1 MAEVTCK
8 APRPMVPAFSLRRT
22 ELAGMSEVMYHARMD
37 SFLGFHMKLSRLIK
51 YWGVARNPANGD
63 KRPWGISPTSGG
75 WMPLSTTDTRGWMTA
90 AEAWKRAKSLGPS
103 ARIGA
108 LLTPGCGATV
118 VDMDEDYAGDQMAMV
133 EWLGSYAETSS
144 SGRGTHIFVRANL
157 AGGVRDAK
165 QDIEVYGQERFI
177 IVTGNVIN
185 GWDVVEPR
193 QAKIDRLVAR
203 LGGLKN
209 VTKPVAA
216 TVNNAA
222 SDDDCREALKRVW
235 KQYRV
240 KRLWKGDWQ
249 AMGYPSQSE
258 ADMALI
264 EALCFATDDDAVVA
278 TTFRKSGLG
287 QRQKA
292 QTNYVERTINSLR
305 ERRNAGSEYTEM
317 VKAVV
322 GMAYSETRAAKAAD
336 KAQELEAKMTQ
347 VDPCDAMIQ
356 RLLEQV
362 TALTAQVAELT
373 KQLAEARM
381 PKPEPEPEPPAPTRY
396 TVDGDG
402 VIEELT
408 EAEEAAEEVTSGDA
422 RAAFD
427 WDQVFARA
435 VELAES
441 GELDA
446 LNDDAPKEDLAAEDT
461 VAVVE
466 TEAVDHAGL
475 PPGLAGQMVSDLAN
489 SVRGVVPVDFTTG
502 ALLAAVSGLAARN
515 FSSSSGDSFGI
526 TNHVVLCAPPGSGKN
541 IASVITGLFSDA
553 NQACAVAASVV
564 GGRAAVAKLR
574 SQIPAGVIHWS
585 EIGTDLARLASD
597 QVGSVGLRQVIQMFD
612 RAPASPAELTLTQ
625 TGAQI
630 PRHYYLSMIAD
641 TQPAYLEHLLSS
653 DASGSGLLSR
663 LTVVNWYDGM
673 QTIRGT
679 GGALA
684 ETTLSTIRRIAN
696 LQDRVAGSENPAYQR
711 VQMTRE
717 AERVMREHAAKRARQ
732 AAAWRRSGKQTLAD
746 AAARVHARVER
757 LATAVAIINNTMA
770 PQITEDIA
778 IWAIRFVAKHLE
790 LMRQDIAEADK
801 STSTIISETMHRCM
815 TEVTTN
821 PRSELLHG
829 LQPQD
834 LPTENMLP
842 ASLVQTIV
850 ARNPKLSR
858 IIKKTGQDDRLMIS
872 RVLAVMERDFGVIRK
887 IKIGKHSGG
896 LAYLLMTPYNPNL
909 YSV

>member
-1 MAEVTCK
+1 
-8 APRPMVPAFSLRRT
+8 
-22 ELAGMSEVMYHARMD
+22 
-37 SFLGFHMKLSRLIK
+37 MKLSRLIK
-51 YWGVARNPANGD
+51 FWGVARNPANGD

-103 ARIGA
+103 ASVGA
-108 LLTPGCGATV
+108 LLTPGCGVTV

-133 EWLGSYAETSS
+133 EWLDSYAETSS
-144 SGRGTHIFVRANL
+144 SGRGTHIFVQANL
-157 AGGVRDAK
+157 SGGVRDAK

-203 LGGLKN
+203 LGGLKSAA
-209 VTKPVAA
+209 TPVAA
-216 TVNNAA
+216 TVGDAA
-222 SDDDCREALKRVW
+222 SDDACREALKRVW
-235 KQYRV
+235 KQDKVR
-240 KRLWKGDWQ
+240 RLWKGDWQ
-249 AMGYPSQSE
+249 SMGYPSQSE

-264 EALCFATDDDAVVA
+264 EALCFASDDDAVVA

-292 QTNYVERTINSLR
+292 QTNYVERTIGSVRRSR
-305 ERRNAGSEYTEM
+305 EVGPEYTEM
-317 VKAVV
+317 AKSLAGV
-322 GMAYSETRAAKAAD
+322 AYCDTQAAKAAD
-336 KAQELEAKMTQ
+336 KAQEIEAEMTK
-347 VDPCDAMIQ
+347 VDPRDAMIR

-373 KQLAEARM
+373 KQLAEART
-381 PKPEPEPEPPAPTRY
+381 PKPEPEPTPPAPTRY
-396 TVDGDG
+396 TVDDNG

-408 EAEEAAEEVTSGDA
+408 ETDAEAEAEESIEAP
-422 RAAFD
+422 AAFD
-427 WDQVFARA
+427 WDRVFARA
-435 VELAES
+435 AEIAES
-441 GELDA
+441 GGLDA
-446 LNDDAPKEDLAAEDT
+446 LNDDAPEETPAAEDT

-466 TEAVDHAGL
+466 TEAVGNAGL

-489 SVRGVVPVDFTTG
+489 SIRGDVPVDFATG

-515 FSSSSGDSFGI
+515 FSSPSGDSFGI

-553 NQACAVAASVV
+553 NPACAVAASVV

-612 RAPASPAELTLTQ
+612 RAPSSPAELTLTQ
-625 TGAQI
+625 AGAQI

-663 LTVVNWYDGM
+663 LTVVNWYEGM
-673 QTIRGT
+673 QMIRGT
-679 GGALA
+679 GGALT
-684 ETTLSTIRRIAN
+684 ETTLSTIRRLAN

-717 AERVMREHAAKRARQ
+717 AKLVMREHATKRARQ

-757 LATAVAIINNTMA
+757 LAAAVAIINSTMA

-778 IWAIRFVAKHLE
+778 AWAIRFVAKHLSI
-790 LMRQDIAEADK
+790 MQQDIAEADK
-801 STSTIISETMHRCM
+801 STSTIVSETLHRCM
-815 TEVTTN
+815 SEVTTN
-821 PRSELLHG
+821 PNSELLHG

-842 ASLVQTIV
+842 APLVQTIV

-858 IIKKTGQDDRLMIS
+858 IIKKAGQDDRLMIS

-887 IKIGKHSGG
+887 IKIGKQGGG
-896 LAYLLMTPYNPNL
+896 LAYLLMSPYNPSL
-909 YSV
+909 YSI

>member
-1 MAEVTCK
+1 
-8 APRPMVPAFSLRRT
+8 
-22 ELAGMSEVMYHARMD
+22 
-37 SFLGFHMKLSRLIK
+37 MKLSRLIK

-103 ARIGA
+103 ARVGA
-108 LLTPGCGATV
+108 LLTPGCGVTV
-118 VDMDEDYAGDQMAMV
+118 IDMDEDYAGDQMAMV
-133 EWLGSYAETSS
+133 EWLDSYAETSS
-144 SGRGTHIFVRANL
+144 SGRGTHIFVQANL
-157 AGGVRDAK
+157 AGGLRDTK
-165 QDIEVYGQERFI
+165 RDIEVYGQERFI

-193 QAKIDRLVAR
+193 QAKIDRLVTR
-203 LGGLKN
+203 LSGLKYA
-209 VTKPVAA
+209 VKPVAA
-216 TVNNAA
+216 TVGNAA
-222 SDDDCREALKRVW
+222 SDDACRAALQRVW
-235 KQYRV
+235 GQARV
-240 KRLWKGDWQ
+240 KTLWKGDWQ
-249 AMGYPSQSE
+249 VMGYPSQSE

-264 EALCFATDDDAVVA
+264 EALCFASDDDTVVA

-287 QRQKA
+287 QRAKA
-292 QTNYVERTINSLR
+292 MTNYVERTIGSVRRSR
-305 ERRNAGSEYTEM
+305 EVGSEYTEM
-317 VKAVV
+317 AKSLA
-322 GMAYSETRAAKAAD
+322 GMAYSETPAAKAAN
-336 KAQELEAKMTQ
+336 KAQEVEKKVTGI
-347 VDPCDAMIQ
+347 DPRDAMIQ

-362 TALTAQVAELT
+362 AALTAQVAELT

-381 PKPEPEPEPPAPTRY
+381 PKPEPETDPEPPTPTRY
-396 TVDGDG
+396 TVDDDG

-408 EAEEAAEEVTSGDA
+408 EAEAEESTEVT
-422 RAAFD
+422 AAFD
-427 WDQVFARA
+427 WDRMFARA
-435 VELAES
+435 AEMAES

-446 LNDDAPKEDLAAEDT
+446 LNDDDPEETPAAEDT

-466 TEAVDHAGL
+466 TEAVGNAGL

-489 SVRGVVPVDFTTG
+489 SVRGDVPVDFATG
-502 ALLAAVSGLAARN
+502 ALLTAVSGLAARN
-515 FSSSSGDSFGI
+515 FSSPSGDSFGI

-553 NQACAVAASVV
+553 NPACAVAASVV

-612 RAPASPAELTLTQ
+612 RAPSSPAELTLTQ
-625 TGAQI
+625 AGAQI

-673 QTIRGT
+673 QIIRGT
-679 GGALA
+679 GGALT

-711 VQMTRE
+711 TQMTRE
-717 AERVMREHAAKRARQ
+717 AERVMREHATKRARQ

-778 IWAIRFVAKHLE
+778 AWAIRFVAKHLE

-801 STSTIISETMHRCM
+801 STSTIVSETMHRCM
-815 TEVTTN
+815 SEVTTN
-821 PRSELLHG
+821 PKSELLHG

-842 ASLVQTIV
+842 ASLVQAIV

-858 IIKKTGQDDRLMIS
+858 IIKKAGQDDRLMIS

-887 IKIGKHSGG
+887 IKIGKQGGG
-896 LAYLLMTPYNPNL
+896 LAYLLMTPYNPSL
-909 YSV
+909 YSI

>member
-1 MAEVTCK
+1 
-8 APRPMVPAFSLRRT
+8 
-22 ELAGMSEVMYHARMD
+22 
-37 SFLGFHMKLSRLIK
+37 
-51 YWGVARNPANGD
+51 
-63 KRPWGISPTSGG
+63 
-75 WMPLSTTDTRGWMTA
+75 MPLSTTDTRGWMTA

-103 ARIGA
+103 ARVGA
-108 LLTPGCGATV
+108 LLTPGCGVTV

-133 EWLGSYAETSS
+133 EWLDSYAETSS
-144 SGRGTHIFVRANL
+144 SGRGTHIFVQANL
-157 AGGVRDAK
+157 AGGVRDTK

-209 VTKPVAA
+209 TVKPVAA
-216 TVNNAA
+216 TVQGAA
-222 SDDDCREALKRVW
+222 SDDACREALKRVW
-235 KQYRV
+235 KQDKVRH
-240 KRLWKGDWQ
+240 LWAGDWQ

-264 EALCFATDDDAVVA
+264 EALCWATDDDAVVA

-292 QTNYVERTINSLR
+292 KTNYVERTINSLR
-305 ERRNAGSEYTEM
+305 KRREVGSEWTDM
-317 VKAVV
+317 AQSIAGV
-322 GMAYSETRAAKAAD
+322 AYSDTPAAKAAD
-336 KAQELEAKMTQ
+336 KAQEVEAQMTQ
-347 VDPCDAMIQ
+347 VDPRDAMIQ

-381 PKPEPEPEPPAPTRY
+381 PKPDPEPEPEPEPTPPAPTRH
-396 TVDGDG
+396 TVDDDG

-408 EAEEAAEEVTSGDA
+408 EAGIEAEEPTEA
-422 RAAFD
+422 PAAFD
-427 WDQVFARA
+427 WDRMFARA
-435 VELAES
+435 AEMAES

-446 LNDDAPKEDLAAEDT
+446 LNDDAAEDTPAVEET

-466 TEAVDHAGL
+466 TEAVGNAGL

-489 SVRGVVPVDFTTG
+489 SVRGDVPVDFATG

-515 FSSSSGDSFGI
+515 FSSPSGDSFGI

-541 IASVITGLFSDA
+541 IASVIAGLFSDA
-553 NQACAVAASVV
+553 NPACAVAASVV

-625 TGAQI
+625 AGAQI

-663 LTVVNWYDGM
+663 LTVVNWYEGM
-673 QTIRGT
+673 QTVRGT
-679 GGALA
+679 GGALT
-684 ETTLSTIRRIAN
+684 ETTLSVIRRIAN

-717 AERVMREHAAKRARQ
+717 AERVMREHATKRARQ
-732 AAAWRRSGKQTLAD
+732 AVAWRRSGKQTLAD
-746 AAARVHARVER
+746 AAARVHARAER

-778 IWAIRFVAKHLE
+778 AWAIRFVAKHLE
-790 LMRQDIAEADK
+790 LMRQDITEADK
-801 STSTIISETMHRCM
+801 STSTIVSETMHRCM
-815 TEVTTN
+815 SEVTTN

-842 ASLVQTIV
+842 ASLVQAIV

-858 IIKKTGQDDRLMIS
+858 IIKKSGQDDRLMIS

-887 IKIGKHSGG
+887 IKIGKQGGG
-896 LAYLLMTPYNPNL
+896 LAYLLMSPYNPSL

>member
-1 MAEVTCK
+1 MAKVTCK
-8 APRPMVPAFSLRRT
+8 ALRPRVPAFSIRRT
-22 ELAGMSEVMYHARMD
+22 ELVGVPTSMYHARMD
-37 SFLGFHMKLSRLIK
+37 SSLVSHMKLSRMIK

-75 WMPLSTTDTRGWMTA
+75 WMPLSTTDTRGWMSA
-90 AEAWKRAKSLGPS
+90 GEAWKRAKSLGPS
-103 ARIGA
+103 ARVGA
-108 LLTPGCGATV
+108 LLTPGCGVTV

-133 EWLGSYAETSS
+133 EWLDSYAETSS
-144 SGRGTHIFVRANL
+144 SGRGTHIFVQANL

-185 GWDVVEPR
+185 GWDAVEPR

-209 VTKPVAA
+209 AVKPVAA
-216 TVNNAA
+216 TVGNAA
-222 SDDDCREALKRVW
+222 SDDACREALQRVW
-235 KQYRV
+235 KQDKVR
-240 KRLWKGDWQ
+240 RLWKGDWQ

-264 EALCFATDDDAVVA
+264 EALCWATDDDAVVA

-292 QTNYVERTINSLR
+292 QTNYVERTIGALR
-305 ERRNAGSEYTEM
+305 KRRAIGSEWTDM
-317 VKAVV
+317 AQSLV
-322 GMAYSETRAAKAAD
+322 GVAYSETPAAKAAD
-336 KAQELEAKMTQ
+336 KAQEVEAEMTKL
-347 VDPCDAMIQ
+347 DPRDAMIQ

-381 PKPEPEPEPPAPTRY
+381 PKPEPEPTPPAPTRY
-396 TVDGDG
+396 TVDDDG

-408 EAEEAAEEVTSGDA
+408 EAEEVADEVVSDGAPT
-422 RAAFD
+422 AFD
-427 WDQVFARA
+427 WDQMFARA

-446 LNDDAPKEDLAAEDT
+446 LNDGAPEETPAAEDT

-466 TEAVDHAGL
+466 TEAVGNAGL

-489 SVRGVVPVDFTTG
+489 SVRGEVPVDFATG

-515 FSSSSGDSFGI
+515 FSNPSGDSFGI

-553 NQACAVAASVV
+553 NPACAVAASVV

-625 TGAQI
+625 AGAQI

-641 TQPAYLEHLLSS
+641 TQPTYLEHLLSS

-663 LTVVNWYDGM
+663 LTVVNWYEGM
-673 QTIRGT
+673 QMIRGT
-679 GGALA
+679 GAHLT
-684 ETTLSTIRRIAN
+684 EITLSTIRRIAN
-696 LQDRVAGSENPAYQR
+696 LQDRVAGSETPAYQR
-711 VQMTRE
+711 IQMTRE
-717 AERVMREHAAKRARQ
+717 AERVMREHATKRARQ
-732 AAAWRRSGKQTLAD
+732 AAAWRRSGKQTLSD
-746 AAARVHARVER
+746 AAARIHARAER

-778 IWAIRFVAKHLE
+778 AWAIRFVAKHLE
-790 LMRQDIAEADK
+790 LMQQDIAEADR
-801 STSTIISETMHRCM
+801 STSTIVSETMHRCM

-821 PRSELLHG
+821 QKSELLHG

-834 LPTENMLP
+834 MPTENMLP

-858 IIKKTGQDDRLMIS
+858 IIKKAGQDDRLMIS
-872 RVLAVMERDFGVIRK
+872 RVLTVMERDFGVIRK
-887 IKIGKHSGG
+887 IRIGKQGGG
-896 LAYLLMTPYNPNL
+896 LAYLLMTPYNPSM

>member
-8 APRPMVPAFSLRRT
+8 ALRPRVPAFLVPTNGARRRVGSHVSCT
-22 ELAGMSEVMYHARMD
+22 HG
-37 SFLGFHMKLSRLIK
+37 FIPGFHMKLSRLIK

-108 LLTPGCGATV
+108 LLTPGCGVTV
-118 VDMDEDYAGDQMAMV
+118 IDMDEDYAGDQMAMV
-133 EWLGSYAETSS
+133 EWLDSYAETSS
-144 SGRGTHIFVRANL
+144 SGRGTHIFVQANL

-193 QAKIDRLVAR
+193 QAKIDRLAAR

-209 VTKPVAA
+209 AVKPTVVAA
-216 TVNNAA
+216 AGAA
-222 SDDDCREALKRVW
+222 SDDACRAALQRVW
-235 KQYRV
+235 KQDKV

-264 EALCFATDDDAVVA
+264 EALCFASDDDAVVA

-287 QRQKA
+287 QRDKA

-305 ERRNAGSEYTEM
+305 KCREIGAEWTDMAQSL
-317 VKAVV
+317 V
-322 GMAYSETRAAKAAD
+322 GVAYCDTPAAKAAD
-336 KAQELEAKMTQ
+336 KAQEIEAEMINA
-347 VDPCDAMIQ
+347 DPRDAMIQ

-381 PKPEPEPEPPAPTRY
+381 PKPDPEPEPEPSAPTRY
-396 TVDGDG
+396 TVDDDG

-408 EAEEAAEEVTSGDA
+408 EAEAKESTEAP
-422 RAAFD
+422 AAFD
-427 WDQVFARA
+427 WDRMFARA
-435 VELAES
+435 AEMAKS

-446 LNDDAPKEDLAAEDT
+446 LNDDAPEEVPAADDT

-466 TEAVDHAGL
+466 TEMVGNAGL

-489 SVRGVVPVDFTTG
+489 SVRGDVPVDFATG
-502 ALLAAVSGLAARN
+502 SLLAAVSGLAARN
-515 FSSSSGDSFGI
+515 FSSPSGDSFGI
-526 TNHVVLCAPPGSGKN
+526 TNHVMLCAPPGSGKN

-553 NQACAVAASVV
+553 NPACAVAASVV

-625 TGAQI
+625 AGAQI

-673 QTIRGT
+673 QVIRGT
-679 GGALA
+679 GGALT
-684 ETTLSTIRRIAN
+684 ETTLSTIRRLAN

-717 AERVMREHAAKRARQ
+717 AERVMREHATKRARQ
-732 AAAWRRSGKQTLAD
+732 AAAWRRSGKQTLSD

-778 IWAIRFVAKHLE
+778 AWAIRFVAKHLE

-801 STSTIISETMHRCM
+801 SASTIVSETMHRCM

-821 PRSELLHG
+821 PTSELLHG
-829 LQPQD
+829 LLPQD

-858 IIKKTGQDDRLMIS
+858 IIKKAGQDDRLMIS

-887 IKIGKHSGG
+887 IKIGKQGGG
-896 LAYLLMTPYNPNL
+896 LAYLLMTPYNPSL

>member
-1 MAEVTCK
+1 
-8 APRPMVPAFSLRRT
+8 
-22 ELAGMSEVMYHARMD
+22 
-37 SFLGFHMKLSRLIK
+37 
-51 YWGVARNPANGD
+51 
-63 KRPWGISPTSGG
+63 
-75 WMPLSTTDTRGWMTA
+75 MPLSTTDTRGWMTA

-103 ARIGA
+103 ARVGA
-108 LLTPGCGATV
+108 LLTPGCGVTV

-133 EWLGSYAETSS
+133 EWLDSYAETSS
-144 SGRGTHIFVRANL
+144 SGRGTHIFVQANL
-157 AGGVRDAK
+157 AGGVRDTK

-209 VTKPVAA
+209 TVKPVAA
-216 TVNNAA
+216 TVQGAA
-222 SDDDCREALKRVW
+222 SDDACREALKRVW
-235 KQYRV
+235 KQDKVRH
-240 KRLWKGDWQ
+240 LWAGDWQ

-264 EALCFATDDDAVVA
+264 EALCWATDDDAVVA

-292 QTNYVERTINSLR
+292 KTNYVERTINSLR
-305 ERRNAGSEYTEM
+305 KRREVGSEWTDM
-317 VKAVV
+317 AQSIAGV
-322 GMAYSETRAAKAAD
+322 AYSDTPAAKAAD
-336 KAQELEAKMTQ
+336 KAQEVEAQMTQ
-347 VDPCDAMIQ
+347 VDPRDAMIQ

-381 PKPEPEPEPPAPTRY
+381 PKPEPEPAPEPEPTPPAPTRH
-396 TVDGDG
+396 TVDDDG

-408 EAEEAAEEVTSGDA
+408 EAGIEAEEPTEA
-422 RAAFD
+422 PAAFD
-427 WDQVFARA
+427 WDRMFARA
-435 VELAES
+435 AEMAES

-446 LNDDAPKEDLAAEDT
+446 LNDDAAEDTPAVEET

-466 TEAVDHAGL
+466 TEAVGNAGL

-489 SVRGVVPVDFTTG
+489 SVRGDVPVDFATG

-515 FSSSSGDSFGI
+515 FSSPSGDSFGI

-541 IASVITGLFSDA
+541 IASVIAGLFSDA
-553 NQACAVAASVV
+553 NPACAVAASVV

-625 TGAQI
+625 AGAQI

-663 LTVVNWYDGM
+663 LTVVNWYEGM
-673 QTIRGT
+673 QTVRGT
-679 GGALA
+679 GGALT
-684 ETTLSTIRRIAN
+684 ETTLSVIRRIAN

-717 AERVMREHAAKRARQ
+717 AERVMREHATKRARQ
-732 AAAWRRSGKQTLAD
+732 AVAWRRSGKQTLAD
-746 AAARVHARVER
+746 AAARVHARAER

-778 IWAIRFVAKHLE
+778 AWAIRFVAKHLE
-790 LMRQDIAEADK
+790 LMRQDITEADK
-801 STSTIISETMHRCM
+801 STSTIVSETMHRCM
-815 TEVTTN
+815 SEVTTN

-842 ASLVQTIV
+842 ASLVQAIV

-858 IIKKTGQDDRLMIS
+858 IIKKSGQDDRLMIS

-887 IKIGKHSGG
+887 IKIGKQGGG
-896 LAYLLMTPYNPNL
+896 LAYLLMSPYNPSL

>member
-1 MAEVTCK
+1 
-8 APRPMVPAFSLRRT
+8 
-22 ELAGMSEVMYHARMD
+22 
-37 SFLGFHMKLSRLIK
+37 MKLSRLIK

-103 ARIGA
+103 ARVGA
-108 LLTPGCGATV
+108 LLTPGCGVTV
-118 VDMDEDYAGDQMAMV
+118 VDMDEDYAGDQTAMV
-133 EWLGSYAETSS
+133 EWLDSYAETSS
-144 SGRGTHIFVRANL
+144 SGRGTHIFVQASL

-165 QDIEVYGQERFI
+165 QDIEIYGQERFI

-209 VTKPVAA
+209 AVKPVAA
-216 TVNNAA
+216 TMQGAA
-222 SDDDCREALKRVW
+222 SDDACREALKRVW
-235 KQYRV
+235 KQDKV

-264 EALCFATDDDAVVA
+264 EALCFASDDDAVVA

-287 QRQKA
+287 QREKA
-292 QTNYVERTINSLR
+292 QTNYVERTIGSVRRSR
-305 ERRNAGSEYTEM
+305 EVGLEYTELAKSLAG
-317 VKAVV
+317 V
-322 GMAYSETRAAKAAD
+322 AYCDTPAAKAAD
-336 KAQELEAKMTQ
+336 KAQEVEAEMTK
-347 VDPCDAMIQ
+347 VDPRDAMIQ

-381 PKPEPEPEPPAPTRY
+381 SKPEPEPEPPAPTRY
-396 TVDGDG
+396 TVDDDG

-408 EAEEAAEEVTSGDA
+408 EAKEVADEVASDGA
-422 RAAFD
+422 PISFD

-435 VELAES
+435 AELAES

-446 LNDDAPKEDLAAEDT
+446 LNDDAPKEAPAAEDT

-466 TEAVDHAGL
+466 TEMVGNAGL

-489 SVRGVVPVDFTTG
+489 SVRGDVPVDFATG

-515 FSSSSGDSFGI
+515 FSSPSGDSFGI

-553 NQACAVAASVV
+553 NPACAVAASVV

-612 RAPASPAELTLTQ
+612 RAPSSPAELTLTQ
-625 TGAQI
+625 AGAQI

-663 LTVVNWYDGM
+663 LTVVNWYEGM

-679 GGALA
+679 GGALT
-684 ETTLSTIRRIAN
+684 EITLSAIRRIAN
-696 LQDRVAGSENPAYQR
+696 LQDRVAGSESPAYQR

-717 AERVMREHAAKRARQ
+717 AERVMREHATKRARQ
-732 AAAWRRSGKQTLAD
+732 AAAWRRSGKQTLSD

-757 LATAVAIINNTMA
+757 LGTAVAIINNTMA

-778 IWAIRFVAKHLE
+778 VWAIRFVAKHLE

-801 STSTIISETMHRCM
+801 STSTIVSETMHRCM

-821 PRSELLHG
+821 PKSDLLRG

-842 ASLVQTIV
+842 ASLVQAIV

-858 IIKKTGQDDRLMIS
+858 IIKKSGQDDRLMIS

-887 IKIGKHSGG
+887 IKIGKQGGG
-896 LAYLLMTPYNPNL
+896 LAYLLMTPYNPSM

>member
-1 MAEVTCK
+1 M
-8 APRPMVPAFSLRRT
+8 
-22 ELAGMSEVMYHARMD
+22 
-37 SFLGFHMKLSRLIK
+37 IK
-51 YWGVARNPANGD
+51 HWGVARNPAGGD

-103 ARIGA
+103 ARVGA
-108 LLTPGCGATV
+108 LLTPGCGVTV
-118 VDMDEDYAGDQMAMV
+118 VDMDEDYDGNQMAMV
-133 EWLGSYAETSS
+133 EWLDSYAETSS
-144 SGRGTHIFVRANL
+144 SGRGTHIFVQANL

-209 VTKPVAA
+209 TIKPVAA
-216 TVNNAA
+216 AMGNAA
-222 SDDDCREALKRVW
+222 SDDACRAALKRVW
-235 KQYRV
+235 KQDKV

-264 EALCFATDDDAVVA
+264 EALCFASDDDAVVA

-287 QRQKA
+287 QREKA
-292 QTNYVERTINSLR
+292 QTNYVERTIGSV
-305 ERRNAGSEYTEM
+305 RRSRDVGS
-317 VKAVV
+317 K
-322 GMAYSETRAAKAAD
+322 YSEMAQAIAGVAYCDTPAAKAAD
-336 KAQELEAKMTQ
+336 QAQEIERKMTET
-347 VDPCDAMIQ
+347 DPRDAMIQ

-362 TALTAQVAELT
+362 TALTTQVAELT

-381 PKPEPEPEPPAPTRY
+381 PKPDPEPPATMRY
-396 TVDGDG
+396 TVDDDG
-402 VIEELT
+402 AIKELS
-408 EAEEAAEEVTSGDA
+408 EVEEADMEVVPDDTTAGFDWDRMFA
-422 RAAFD
+422 RAAEM
-427 WDQVFARA
+427 A
-435 VELAES
+435 VS

-446 LNDDAPKEDLAAEDT
+446 LSDDVSEEPPAVEET

-466 TEAVDHAGL
+466 TEDVSNAGL

-489 SVRGVVPVDFTTG
+489 SVRGDVPVDFATG
-502 ALLAAVSGLAARN
+502 ALLAAVSGLTARN
-515 FSSSSGDSFGI
+515 FSSPSGDSFGI

-553 NQACAVAASVV
+553 NPACAVAASVV
-564 GGRAAVAKLR
+564 GGRASVAKLR

-625 TGAQI
+625 AGAQI

-673 QTIRGT
+673 QMIRGT
-679 GGALA
+679 GGALT
-684 ETTLSTIRRIAN
+684 ETTLSTIRRLAN
-696 LQDRVAGSENPAYQR
+696 LQDRVAGSEAPAYHR

-717 AERVMREHAAKRARQ
+717 AERVMREHATKRARQ
-732 AAAWRRSGKQTLAD
+732 AAAWRLSGKQTLAD
-746 AAARVHARVER
+746 AAARVHARAER

-778 IWAIRFVAKHLE
+778 AWAIRFVAKHLE
-790 LMRQDIAEADK
+790 LMKADIAEADK
-801 STSTIISETMHRCM
+801 STSTIISETLHRCM
-815 TEVTTN
+815 TEATTN
-821 PRSELLHG
+821 PKSEILHG
-829 LQPQD
+829 LQPHD
-834 LPTENMLP
+834 MPTENMLP
-842 ASLVQTIV
+842 ASLVQAIV

-858 IIKKTGQDDRLMIS
+858 IIKKAGQDDRLMIS

-887 IKIGKHSGG
+887 IKIGKQGGG
-896 LAYLLMTPYNPNL
+896 LAYLLMSPYNPSL

>member
-1 MAEVTCK
+1 
-8 APRPMVPAFSLRRT
+8 
-22 ELAGMSEVMYHARMD
+22 
-37 SFLGFHMKLSRLIK
+37 MKLSQLIK
-51 YWGVARNPANGD
+51 HWGVARNPANGD

-75 WMPLSTTDTRGWMTA
+75 WMPLSTTDTRGWMSAT
-90 AEAWKRAKSLGPS
+90 EAWKRAKSLGPS
-103 ARIGA
+103 ARVGA
-108 LLTPGCGATV
+108 LLTPGCGVTV

-133 EWLGSYAETSS
+133 EWLDSYAEISS
-144 SGRGTHIFVRANL
+144 SGRGTHIFVQANL
-157 AGGVRDAK
+157 SGGVRDAK

-193 QAKIDRLVAR
+193 QAKIDRLITR
-203 LGGLKN
+203 LGELKN
-209 VTKPVAA
+209 TVKPVAA
-216 TVNNAA
+216 TMQDSA
-222 SDDDCREALKRVW
+222 SDDACREALKRVW
-235 KQYRV
+235 KQDKVR
-240 KRLWKGDWQ
+240 RLWTGDWQ
-249 AMGYPSQSE
+249 SMGYPSQSE

-264 EALCFATDDDAVVA
+264 EALCWATDDDSVVA

-287 QRQKA
+287 QRDKA
-292 QTNYVERTINSLR
+292 KTNYVERTINSLR
-305 ERRNAGSEYTEM
+305 KRREIGSEWTDM
-317 VKAVV
+317 AQSLV
-322 GMAYSETRAAKAAD
+322 GVAYCDTPAAKAAD
-336 KAQELEAKMTQ
+336 KVQEVEAEMTK
-347 VDPCDAMIQ
+347 VDPRDAMIQ
-356 RLLEQV
+356 RLLERV
-362 TALTAQVAELT
+362 TALTTQVAELT

-381 PKPEPEPEPPAPTRY
+381 PKPEPEPEPEPPAPTRY
-396 TVDGDG
+396 TVDDDG
-402 VIEELT
+402 VIDELT
-408 EAEEAAEEVTSGDA
+408 EAETETEAEETAGEPATFDWDRMFA
-422 RAAFD
+422 RAAEM
-427 WDQVFARA
+427 V
-435 VELAES
+435 ES
-441 GELDA
+441 GELDV
-446 LNDDAPKEDLAAEDT
+446 LNNDAPEEVPAAEDT

-466 TEAVDHAGL
+466 TEAVGNAGL
-475 PPGLAGQMVSDLAN
+475 PPGLAGQIVSDLAN
-489 SVRGVVPVDFTTG
+489 SVRGDVPVDFATG

-515 FSSSSGDSFGI
+515 FSSPSGDSFGI

-553 NQACAVAASVV
+553 NPACAVAASVV

-585 EIGTDLARLASD
+585 EIGTDLARLATD

-612 RAPASPAELTLTQ
+612 RAPGSPAELTLTQ
-625 TGAQI
+625 AGAQI

-653 DASGSGLLSR
+653 DASSSGLLSR
-663 LTVVNWYDGM
+663 LTVVNWYEGM

-679 GGALA
+679 GGTLT

-696 LQDRVAGSENPAYQR
+696 LQNRVAGSENPAYQR
-711 VQMTRE
+711 IQMTRE
-717 AERVMREHAAKRARQ
+717 AGRLMREHATKRVRQ
-732 AAAWRRSGKQTLAD
+732 AVAWRRSGKQTLAD

-778 IWAIRFVAKHLE
+778 AWAIQFVAKHLE

-801 STSTIISETMHRCM
+801 STSTLVSETLHRCM
-815 TEVTTN
+815 TDVTTN

-842 ASLVQTIV
+842 ASLIQTIV

-858 IIKKTGQDDRLMIS
+858 IIKKAGQDDRLMIS

-887 IKIGKHSGG
+887 IKIGKQGGG
-896 LAYLLMTPYNPNL
+896 LAYLLMTPYNPSM

>member
-1 MAEVTCK
+1 
-8 APRPMVPAFSLRRT
+8 
-22 ELAGMSEVMYHARMD
+22 
-37 SFLGFHMKLSRLIK
+37 
-51 YWGVARNPANGD
+51 
-63 KRPWGISPTSGG
+63 
-75 WMPLSTTDTRGWMTA
+75 MT
-90 AEAWKRAKSLGPS
+90 K
-103 ARIGA
+103 
-108 LLTPGCGATV
+108 
-118 VDMDEDYAGDQMAMV
+118 
-133 EWLGSYAETSS
+133 
-144 SGRGTHIFVRANL
+144 
-157 AGGVRDAK
+157 
-165 QDIEVYGQERFI
+165 
-177 IVTGNVIN
+177 
-185 GWDVVEPR
+185 
-193 QAKIDRLVAR
+193 
-203 LGGLKN
+203 
-209 VTKPVAA
+209 
-216 TVNNAA
+216 
-222 SDDDCREALKRVW
+222 
-235 KQYRV
+235 
-240 KRLWKGDWQ
+240 
-249 AMGYPSQSE
+249 
-258 ADMALI
+258 
-264 EALCFATDDDAVVA
+264 
-278 TTFRKSGLG
+278 
-287 QRQKA
+287 
-292 QTNYVERTINSLR
+292 
-305 ERRNAGSEYTEM
+305 
-317 VKAVV
+317 
-322 GMAYSETRAAKAAD
+322 
-336 KAQELEAKMTQ
+336 
-347 VDPCDAMIQ
+347 VDPRDAMIQ

-381 PKPEPEPEPPAPTRY
+381 PKLEPESEPEPPAPTRY
-396 TVDGDG
+396 TVDDDG

-408 EAEEAAEEVTSGDA
+408 EAEIEAEESTEGAVTFDWDRIFA
-422 RAAFD
+422 RAA
-427 WDQVFARA
+427 
-435 VELAES
+435 ELAES

-446 LNDDAPKEDLAAEDT
+446 LNDDAAEVMPAVEDT

-466 TEAVDHAGL
+466 TETVGNAGL

-489 SVRGVVPVDFTTG
+489 SVRGDVPVDFATG
-502 ALLAAVSGLAARN
+502 ALLAAVSGLTARN
-515 FSSSSGDSFGI
+515 FSSPSGDSFGI

-553 NQACAVAASVV
+553 NPACAVAASVV

-597 QVGSVGLRQVIQMFD
+597 QVGSIGLRQVIQMFD
-612 RAPASPAELTLTQ
+612 RAPSSPAELTLTQ
-625 TGAQI
+625 AGAQI

-679 GGALA
+679 GGALT

-711 VQMTRE
+711 IQMTRE
-717 AERVMREHAAKRARQ
+717 AERVMREHATKRARQ
-732 AAAWRRSGKQTLAD
+732 AAAWRRSGKQTLSD

-757 LATAVAIINNTMA
+757 LAAAVAIINNTIA

-778 IWAIRFVAKHLE
+778 AWAIRFVAKHLE
-790 LMRQDIAEADK
+790 LMRQDVAEADK
-801 STSTIISETMHRCM
+801 STSTIVSETMHRCM

-821 PRSELLHG
+821 PKSELLHG

-858 IIKKTGQDDRLMIS
+858 IIKKAGQDDRLMIS

-887 IKIGKHSGG
+887 IKIGKQGGG
-896 LAYLLMTPYNPNL
+896 LAYLLMTPYNPSM

>member
-1 MAEVTCK
+1 
-8 APRPMVPAFSLRRT
+8 
-22 ELAGMSEVMYHARMD
+22 
-37 SFLGFHMKLSRLIK
+37 MKLSQLIK
-51 YWGVARNPANGD
+51 HWGVARNPANGD
-63 KRPWGISPTSGG
+63 KRPWGISPSSGG

-103 ARIGA
+103 AKVGA
-108 LLTPGCGATV
+108 LLTTGCGVTV

-133 EWLGSYAETSS
+133 EWLDSYAETSS
-144 SGRGTHIFVRANL
+144 SGRGTHIFVQADL

-177 IVTGNVIN
+177 IVTGNTIN

-209 VTKPVAA
+209 TVKPVVSTMQSA
-216 TVNNAA
+216 V
-222 SDDDCREALKRVW
+222 SDDACREAIKRVW
-235 KQYRV
+235 KQDKVR
-240 KRLWKGDWQ
+240 RLWAGDWR
-249 AMGYPSQSE
+249 AIGYPSQSE

-264 EALCFATDDDAVVA
+264 EALCFASDDDAVVA
-278 TTFRKSGLG
+278 TTFRKSALG
-287 QRQKA
+287 QRDKA
-292 QTNYVERTINSLR
+292 QTNYVERTIGSV
-305 ERRNAGSEYTEM
+305 RRSRDVGGEYTEM
-317 VKAVV
+317 AKSLAGV
-322 GMAYSETRAAKAAD
+322 AYCDTPAAKAAN
-336 KAQELEAKMTQ
+336 KAQEVEAEMTKA
-347 VDPCDAMIQ
+347 DPRDAMIQ
-356 RLLEQV
+356 RLLERV

-381 PKPEPEPEPPAPTRY
+381 PKPDPEPEPNPPAPTRY
-396 TVDGDG
+396 TVDDDG
-402 VIEELT
+402 VIKDLT
-408 EAEEAAEEVTSGDA
+408 EAKEVADEVASDGAPISFDWDRMFA
-422 RAAFD
+422 RAA
-427 WDQVFARA
+427 
-435 VELAES
+435 EIAES

-446 LNDDAPKEDLAAEDT
+446 LNDNAAEEMPAVEDT

-466 TEAVDHAGL
+466 TEVVGNAGL

-489 SVRGVVPVDFTTG
+489 SVRGDVPVDFATG

-515 FSSSSGDSFGI
+515 FSSPSGDSFGI

-553 NQACAVAASVV
+553 NPACAVAASVV

-625 TGAQI
+625 AGAQI

-663 LTVVNWYDGM
+663 LTVVNWHEGM

-679 GGALA
+679 GGALT

-717 AERVMREHAAKRARQ
+717 AERVMREHATKRARQ

-757 LATAVAIINNTMA
+757 LAVAVAIINNTMA

-778 IWAIRFVAKHLE
+778 SWSIRFVAKHLSI
-790 LMRQDIAEADK
+790 MQQDIAEADK
-801 STSTIISETMHRCM
+801 STSTIVSETLHRCM
-815 TEVTTN
+815 SEVTSN
-821 PRSELLHG
+821 PHSELLHG

-834 LPTENMLP
+834 LPIESMLP

-858 IIKKTGQDDRLMIS
+858 IIKKAGQDDRLMIS

-887 IKIGKHSGG
+887 IKIGKQAGG
-896 LAYLLMTPYNPNL
+896 LAYLLMTPYNPSM

>member
-1 MAEVTCK
+1 
-8 APRPMVPAFSLRRT
+8 
-22 ELAGMSEVMYHARMD
+22 
-37 SFLGFHMKLSRLIK
+37 MKLSRMIK

-63 KRPWGISPTSGG
+63 KRPWGISPSSGG

-103 ARIGA
+103 ARVGA
-108 LLTPGCGATV
+108 LLTPGCGVTV
-118 VDMDEDYAGDQMAMV
+118 VDMDEDYASDQMAMV
-133 EWLGSYAETSS
+133 EWLDSYAETSS
-144 SGRGTHIFVRANL
+144 SGRGTHIFVQANL

-193 QAKIDRLVAR
+193 QAKIDRLVTR

-209 VTKPVAA
+209 ASKPVAA
-216 TVNNAA
+216 TVGNAA
-222 SDDDCREALKRVW
+222 NDGACREALKRVW
-235 KQYRV
+235 KQDRV
-240 KRLWKGDWQ
+240 RRLWKGDWQ
-249 AMGYPSQSE
+249 SMGYPSQSE

-264 EALCFATDDDAVVA
+264 EALCFASDDDAVVA

-292 QTNYVERTINSLR
+292 QTNYVERTIGSLR
-305 ERRNAGSEYTEM
+305 KRREIGLEYTEM
-317 VKAVV
+317 AKSLAGV
-322 GMAYSETRAAKAAD
+322 AYCDTPAAKAAD
-336 KAQELEAKMTQ
+336 KALEVEAEMTK
-347 VDPCDAMIQ
+347 VDPRDAMIQ

-381 PKPEPEPEPPAPTRY
+381 PKPEPEQEPEPPAPTRY
-396 TVDGDG
+396 TVDDDG

-408 EAEEAAEEVTSGDA
+408 EAEAEESTEA
-422 RAAFD
+422 PATFD
-427 WDQVFARA
+427 WGRVFARA
-435 VELAES
+435 AEMAES
-441 GELDA
+441 GELDV
-446 LNDDAPKEDLAAEDT
+446 LNNDAPEEAPAAEDT

-466 TEAVDHAGL
+466 TEAVGNAGL
-475 PPGLAGQMVSDLAN
+475 PPGLAGQMVSDLVN
-489 SVRGVVPVDFTTG
+489 SVRGDVPVDFAAG

-515 FSSSSGDSFGI
+515 FSSPSGDSFGI

-553 NQACAVAASVV
+553 NPACAVAASVV
-564 GGRAAVAKLR
+564 GGRASVAKLR

-625 TGAQI
+625 AGAQI

-663 LTVVNWYDGM
+663 LTVVNWYEGM

-679 GGALA
+679 GGALT

-696 LQDRVAGSENPAYQR
+696 LQDRVAGSENPTYQR

-717 AERVMREHAAKRARQ
+717 AERVMREHATKRARQ

-746 AAARVHARVER
+746 AAARLHARVER

-778 IWAIRFVAKHLE
+778 AWAIRFVAKHLE

-801 STSTIISETMHRCM
+801 STSTIVSETLHRCM
-815 TEVTTN
+815 TDVTTN

-834 LPTENMLP
+834 LPTENMMP
-842 ASLVQTIV
+842 ASLIQTIV

-858 IIKKTGQDDRLMIS
+858 IIKKAGQDDRLMIS

-887 IKIGKHSGG
+887 IKIGKQGGG
-896 LAYLLMTPYNPNL
+896 LAYLLMTPYNPSM

>member
-1 MAEVTCK
+1 
-8 APRPMVPAFSLRRT
+8 
-22 ELAGMSEVMYHARMD
+22 
-37 SFLGFHMKLSRLIK
+37 MKLSRLIK
-51 YWGVARNPANGD
+51 YWGVAINPANGD
-63 KRPWGISPTSGG
+63 KRPWGISPSSGD

-90 AEAWKRAKSLGPS
+90 AEAWKRAKTIGPS
-103 ARIGA
+103 ARVGA
-108 LLTPGCGATV
+108 LLTPGCGVTV
-118 VDMDEDYAGDQMAMV
+118 VDMDEDYAGEQMALV
-133 EWLGSYAETSS
+133 EWLDSYAETSS
-144 SGRGTHIFVRANL
+144 SGRGTHIFVQANL
-157 AGGVRDAK
+157 SGGVRDAK

-209 VTKPVAA
+209 TAKPVAA
-216 TVNNAA
+216 TVGNAA
-222 SDDDCREALKRVW
+222 SDDACREALKRVW
-235 KQYRV
+235 KQDKVR
-240 KRLWKGDWQ
+240 RLWAGDWQ

-264 EALCFATDDDAVVA
+264 EALCWATDDDAVVA

-292 QTNYVERTINSLR
+292 QTNYVERTIGSLR
-305 ERRNAGSEYTEM
+305 KRRDVGSEWTDM
-317 VKAVV
+317 AQSLV
-322 GMAYSETRAAKAAD
+322 GVAYCDTQAAKAAD
-336 KAQELEAKMTQ
+336 KAQEVEAEMTK
-347 VDPCDAMIQ
+347 VDPRDAMIQ

-362 TALTAQVAELT
+362 AALTAQVAELT
-373 KQLAEARM
+373 KQLTEARL
-381 PKPEPEPEPPAPTRY
+381 PKPEPEPEPTPPAPTRY
-396 TVDGDG
+396 TVDDDG

-408 EAEEAAEEVTSGDA
+408 EAEAEESTEA
-422 RAAFD
+422 PAAFD
-427 WDQVFARA
+427 WDRMFARA
-435 VELAES
+435 AEMAES
-441 GELDA
+441 GELDV
-446 LNDDAPKEDLAAEDT
+446 LGDDSVEETPAVEDT

-466 TEAVDHAGL
+466 TEMVGNAGL

-489 SVRGVVPVDFTTG
+489 SVLGDVPVDFATG

-515 FSSSSGDSFGI
+515 FSSPSGDSFGV

-553 NQACAVAASVV
+553 NPACAVAASVV

-574 SQIPAGVIHWS
+574 SQIPAGIIHWS

-612 RAPASPAELTLTQ
+612 RAPSSPAELTLTQ
-625 TGAQI
+625 AGAQI

-663 LTVVNWYDGM
+663 LTVVNWYEGM
-673 QTIRGT
+673 QMIRGT
-679 GGALA
+679 GGALT
-684 ETTLSTIRRIAN
+684 ETTLGAIRRIAN

-717 AERVMREHAAKRARQ
+717 AERVMREHATKRARQ

-757 LATAVAIINNTMA
+757 LATAVSIINNTMA

-778 IWAIRFVAKHLE
+778 AWAIRFVAKHLSI
-790 LMRQDIAEADK
+790 MQQDIAEADK
-801 STSTIISETMHRCM
+801 STSTIVSETLHRCM
-815 TEVTTN
+815 TEVTAN

-842 ASLVQTIV
+842 ASLVLTIV

-858 IIKKTGQDDRLMIS
+858 IIKKAGQDDRLMIS

-887 IKIGKHSGG
+887 IKIGKQAGG
-896 LAYLLMTPYNPNL
+896 LAYLLMTPYNPSM